1 MRPTHTSTLVTHAQ
15 STHATRTVS
24 ARGSRARRVGA
35 PCSEGRRRARVSYQ
49 SRSGSPAATQ
59 GAPPCGA
66 HRTAGPSSRAC
77 KLSDPDRCHD
87 ASVGVAAVATGVL
100 AMGGGVPQAD
110 PGLRHRA
117 RRVVHGAL
125 RLCPQYAAFAASL
138 RCRCGCPPLALTLR
152 EAAAALNSVFKP
164 GVGYNGTNPGASCV
178 DMGCDGQPI
187 DLVVCPYPGVC
198 ARAATVKQVLQ
209 AQ

>member
-77 KLSDPDRCHD
+77 KLSEPDRCHD

-125 RLCPQYAAFAASL
+125 LPCRQYAAFAASL
-138 RCRCGCPPLALTLR
+138 RCPPLALTLP
-152 EAAAALNSVFKP
+152 EAAAALNAVFKP
-164 GVGYNGTNPGASCV
+164 GVGYNGTNPGASYV
-178 DMGCDGQPI
+178 DIG
-187 DLVVCPYPGVC
+187 L
-198 ARAATVKQVLQ
+198 
-209 AQ
+209 